1 MIALCGRRD
10 DIHMLHV
17 RDVLRAADIPAI
29 LVGVEFGFA
38 DVIGRVPFVCI
49 AESAAIFAQSLRRD
63 VPPEKNVEIP
73 ESAGDDEIVSAVQRQ
88 FFLRFGS
95 DMETFHERGIRFDG
109 RRVFF
114 RASELHLTKNE
125 YMIVR
130 LLFHGAGAYFSA
142 EEIAAA
148 CLADGVGGVAVHIC
162 NINAKAKRAHGV
174 PLIETKRYKGYR
186 IAL

>member
-1 MIALCGRRD
+1 MIALIGTREDTHIYRIRD
-10 DIHMLHV
+10 A
-17 RDVLRAADIPAI
+17 LREAEIPAI
-29 LVGVEFGFA
+29 PVGVEFGFE
-38 DVIGRVPFVCI
+38 DIIGRMPFVCI

-63 VPPEKNVEIP
+63 VPPEKIMDIP
-73 ESAGDDEIVSAVQRQ
+73 ESFSDDEIVSTVQRQ

-95 DMETFHERGIRFDG
+95 DMETVHERGIRFDG

-114 RASELHLTKNE
+114 RAAELRLTKNE

-130 LLFHGAGAYFSA
+130 LLFHGGGAYFSA

-148 CLADGVGGVAVHIC
+148 CLPDGVGGVAVHIC
-162 NINAKAKRAHGV
+162 NINVKAKRAHGV

-186 IAL
+186 IK